1 MSACEL
7 KPVEQLDSTLINWLK
22 SRLANKK
29 IPFALFNFSANPD
42 WSDCETVT
50 VAGLSLPKLGELTTI
65 ERIVLDNVS
74 DNQIESSTRLQLT
87 LRQLAKA
94 LAERWELVCNEL
106 TFDSAEEK
114 AAVKTLKAL
123 KPVQL
128 SGYIFPSDTVE
139 YRLISA
145 TLAYQEFQSE
155 YLEEISQALNIAIE
169 MQDGSFSNLMRIAFF
184 LASRLGSEWLN
195 PVKLQR
201 LTESKAKALLD
212 FVGLEAT
219 GGESAP
225 EVKKSDSDDGDGEEG
240 N

>member
-1 MSACEL
+1 MTACNL
-7 KPVEQLDSTLINWLK
+7 VPEQLDSTLINWLK
-22 SRLANKK
+22 TRLANKK

-42 WSDCETVT
+42 WSDCEMVE
-50 VAGLSLPKLGELTTI
+50 VAGLSIPKLGELTTI
-65 ERIVLDNVS
+65 ERIVLDNVA

-94 LAERWELVCNEL
+94 LAGYWESICSQVEFN
-106 TFDSAEEK
+106 TPEEK
-114 AAVKTLKAL
+114 TALKELKAL

-128 SGYIFPSDTVE
+128 SGYIFPADTVE

-145 TLAYQEFQSE
+145 TVAYQEFQSE
-155 YLEEISQALNIAIE
+155 HIEEITQALNIAIE

-201 LTESKAKALLD
+201 LTESTAKALLD
-212 FVGLEAT
+212 FVGLEAN
-219 GGESAP
+219 GGEDAP
-225 EVKKSDSDDGDGEEG
+225 NVKKADSDGKESEG

>member
-1 MSACEL
+1 MSACSL
-7 KPVEQLDSTLINWLK
+7 QPVDQLDSTLINWLK

-50 VAGLSLPKLGELTTI
+50 VAGLNIPKLGELTTI
-65 ERIVLDNVS
+65 ERIVLDNVA

-94 LAERWELVCNEL
+94 LAVSWEQICNEIEFN
-106 TFDSAEEK
+106 TAEEK
-114 AAVKTLKAL
+114 SAVKALKAL

-128 SGYIFPSDTVE
+128 SGYIFPADTVE

-145 TLAYQEFQSE
+145 TISYQEFQSE
-155 YLEEISQALNIAIE
+155 HIEEITHALNIAIE

-201 LTESKAKALLD
+201 LTESKAKDLLE
-212 FVGLEAT
+212 FVVTESNA
-219 GGESAP
+219 GEDIP
-225 EVKKSDSDDGDGEEG
+225 DIKKVDGEETEETEG